1 MMRAGFRLL
10 RTQAF
15 RIVLVYVLLFAVSV
29 SALLFFTYWNTR
41 RTLDAQTDQI
51 IEAEITGLSEQYQRL
66 GLRGLA
72 ESVMS
77 RTLHNSGQAAL
88 YLLADSAHRPLA
100 GNLDIW
106 PSITAS
112 PGDFV
117 EFDYERRM
125 NGVPETRRARGRL
138 FMLPQSGNFYL
149 LVAQDVHDRD
159 LTQRMFTTTLPWTMA
174 LILLFGLLGGA
185 LMSRN
190 MMRRLD
196 SINRTSGEII
206 AGNLTQRVPV

>member
-1 MMRAGFRLL
+1 MSRAGFLL
-10 RTQAF
+10 IRPQAF

-77 RTLHNSGQAAL
+77 RSLHTNQAL
-88 YLLADSAHRPLA
+88 YLLTDGSHRPIA
-100 GNLDIW
+100 GNLDTW
-106 PSITAS
+106 PAIKPNA
-112 PGDFV
+112 DEFV
-117 EFDYERRM
+117 QFDYERRV
-125 NGVPETRRARGRL
+125 NGMPETRRARGRIFSL
-138 FMLPQSGNFYL
+138 VGDFDL

-159 LTQRMFTTTLPWTMA
+159 LTQRMFSTT
-174 LILLFGLLGGA
+174 
-185 LMSRN
+185 
-190 MMRRLD
+190 
-196 SINRTSGEII
+196 
-206 AGNLTQRVPV
+206 

>member
-51 IEAEITGLSEQYQRL
+51 IGAEITGLSEQWQRL

-77 RTLHNSGQAAL
+77 RSLHANQAL
-88 YLLADSAHRPLA
+88 YLLTDGSHRVIA
-100 GNLDIW
+100 GNLNSW
-106 PSITAS
+106 PAIKPNA
-112 PGDFV
+112 GDFV
-117 EFDYERRM
+117 EFDYERLV
-125 NGVPETRRARGRL
+125 NGVAETRRAAAA
-138 FMLPQSGNFYL
+138 FS
-149 LVAQDVHDRD
+149 
-159 LTQRMFTTTLPWTMA
+159 PWRA
-174 LILLFGLLGGA
+174 ILIFW
-185 LMSRN
+185 SP
-190 MMRRLD
+190 
-196 SINRTSGEII
+196 RTSMI
-206 AGNLTQRVPV
+206 AM